1 MGGRFRDVERS
12 DITIRGVGTIDELKD
27 RMRGEDVGVVGVS
40 ERNSGRRGVSANGAI
55 DGI

>member
-1 MGGRFRDVERS
+1 MRGRFRDVERS
-12 DITIRGVGTIDELKD
+12 DVAIRGVWAIDELEEG
-27 RMRGEDVGVVGVS
+27 MRGEDVGVVGVS

>member
-27 RMRGEDVGVVGVS
+27 RMRGEDVGVVRGS
-40 ERNSGRRGVSANGAI
+40 ERNSRKRGGCSDGAI
-55 DGI
+55 DRE